1 MNDIEIK
8 VKFLRDL
15 GIRRDNYPETF
26 LDPIQDIT
34 KIITNVEMGYCGSS
48 SRCDGQPGMFCIK
61 DVMGTDHSRYA
72 GKTWIEAFLDLDRGF
87 DIIKLYETN
96 PYYWEEIKN
105 VDNSDIGLIK
115 YEDKY
120 YIFSKAGGGNNRL
133 IAMKIKYLALI
144 HQAGNNKDEIERI
157 NNQFTFSAN
166 IRELPKDNR
175 IPFIVVAIDEDLR
188 GLSVTKKGNL
198 FTVTKKFTDKV
209 LFKGNDDQ
217 LIEYFKSLFNTNI
230 YDENEVK
237 DRLESLEIGCRLS
250 SEKYRKAL
258 EDIIHQFTSSNQ
270 FKKR

>member
-1 MNDIEIK
+1 MDNIK
-8 VKFLRDL
+8 AKFLWDL
-15 GIRRDNYPETF
+15 GIRRDNYPKTF
-26 LDPIQDIT
+26 LDTIQDIN
-34 KIITNVEMGYCGSS
+34 KIVTNVEIGYCGVS
-48 SRCDGQPGMFCIK
+48 SRCDGYHGMFCIK
-61 DVMGTDHSRYA
+61 DVVGTNHSRYA
-72 GKTWIEAFLDLDRGF
+72 GQTWIDAFLDLDRGAN
-87 DIIKLYETN
+87 IIKLYEDN
-96 PYYWEEIKN
+96 PSYWEEIKSIGK
-105 VDNSDIGLIK
+105 SDIGLLK
-115 YEDKY
+115 YGDKY
-120 YIFSKAGGGNNRL
+120 YIFDKAGGGNNRL
-133 IAMKIKYLALI
+133 ITMKMKYLSLI

-250 SEKYRKAL
+250 SEKYRKTL
-258 EDIIHQFTSSNQ
+258 EDIIPQFTSSNQ